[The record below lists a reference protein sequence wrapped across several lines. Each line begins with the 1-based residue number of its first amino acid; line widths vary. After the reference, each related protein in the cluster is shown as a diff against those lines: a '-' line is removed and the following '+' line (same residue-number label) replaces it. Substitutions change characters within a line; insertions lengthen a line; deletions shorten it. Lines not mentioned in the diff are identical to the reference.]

1 MTVKQLRTALEGIRG
16 DALIC
21 LEDTRLIES
30 VQLVLD
36 SDGDVRLW
44 PANNEVV
51 SRVLYSDEADDE

>member
-1 MTVKQLRTALEGIRG
+1 MTVKQLRTALKGIRG
-16 DALIC
+16 DALVC

-44 PANNEVV
+44 PANTEVP
-51 SRVLYSDEADDE
+51 SRVLYSDEDENE